1 MSWTKDEI
9 LKLNELKF
17 LQNEL
22 AFLPVDLIDES
33 KEEIQEMLLLE
44 AELIVLN
51 KNVVGYVNTKPI
63 GIYSFQ
69 EAVKLEEKY
78 IGQGKIFTYHP
89 VNVNS
94 FKDLH
99 KNTF

>member
-1 MSWTKDEI
+1 MSWTKEEV
-9 LKLNELKF
+9 LKLNELRY

-33 KEEIQEMLLLE
+33 EEEIQKMLLLK
-44 AELIVLN
+44 AELIIAN
-51 KNVVGYVNTKPI
+51 KNVVGYLNTKPI

-78 IGQGKIFTYHP
+78 LGQGKIFTYHP

-94 FKDLH
+94 FNDLQ
-99 KNTF
+99 KNIF